1 MKQTKAADA
10 LAYDT
15 CFQISLDIQQGHLAG
30 GVSYDMKKCF
40 DTIPT
45 HLVIQ
50 VFNHRGADSK
60 VIQAPVFIPKIQFF
74 FRIDGA
80 YSQGYRPHNGIIQG
94 CPLSMIF

>member
-60 VIQAPVFIPKIQFF
+60 VIQALSGF
-74 FRIDGA
+74 
-80 YSQGYRPHNGIIQG
+80 YSQDT
-94 CPLSMIF
+94 IFFPD